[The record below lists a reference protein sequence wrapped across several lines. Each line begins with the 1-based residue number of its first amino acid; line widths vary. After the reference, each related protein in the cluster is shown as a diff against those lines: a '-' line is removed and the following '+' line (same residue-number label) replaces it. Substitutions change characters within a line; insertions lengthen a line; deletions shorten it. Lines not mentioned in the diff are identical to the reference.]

1 MSQQKHQKKRKNN
14 PDTKQSLARY
24 ARYSAIAFQ
33 MVVVVMLFVFGG
45 VKLDSLW
52 KAMDFPVATLAGTIL
67 GIVLAL
73 YYSLKDLTK
82 K

>member
-1 MSQQKHQKKRKNN
+1 MLQEKPPKRRKSNED
-14 PDTKQSLARY
+14 PKQSLARY

-33 MVVVVMLFVFGG
+33 MVAVVVLFVLGG

-52 KAMDFPVATLAGTIL
+52 EAMEFPLATLVGSVL
-67 GIVLAL
+67 GVVLAL

-82 K
+82 